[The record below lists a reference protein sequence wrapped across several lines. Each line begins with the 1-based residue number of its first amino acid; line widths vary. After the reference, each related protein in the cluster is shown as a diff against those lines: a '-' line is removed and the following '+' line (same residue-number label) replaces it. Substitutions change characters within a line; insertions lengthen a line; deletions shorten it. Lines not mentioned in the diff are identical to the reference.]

1 MIQTVFMCAE
11 YLILC
16 ECAKE
21 LITLAT
27 CCVSPPAAS
36 GGDGCGGI
44 GAGGIDGIGAGG
56 NVFRDIHGSH
66 SQLSRLF
73 RVTGGSRLNGC

>member
-1 MIQTVFMCAE
+1 MIQAVFMCAE

-36 GGDGCGGI
+36 GGGGCGGI
-44 GAGGIDGIGAGG
+44 GGIGGIGAGG

>member
-1 MIQTVFMCAE
+1 MIQAVFMCAE

-36 GGDGCGGI
+36 GGGCGGI
-44 GAGGIDGIGAGG
+44 GGIGAGG

>member
-1 MIQTVFMCAE
+1 MIQAVFMCAE

-27 CCVSPPAAS
+27 CCVSPLAAS
-36 GGDGCGGI
+36 GGI
-44 GAGGIDGIGAGG
+44 GGIGAGG

>member
-1 MIQTVFMCAE
+1 MNKNYTGCFLE

-27 CCVSPPAAS
+27 CCVSPLAAS
-36 GGDGCGGI
+36 GAVSCGGI
-44 GAGGIDGIGAGG
+44 GGIGGIGAGG

>member
-1 MIQTVFMCAE
+1 MIQDVFMCVE

-36 GGDGCGGI
+36 GGGGC
-44 GAGGIDGIGAGG
+44 GGIDGIGAGG